1 MEHKGSL
8 LSWRLSLAESLAMA
22 AVVAS
27 VTLWMTT
34 KFQSKEDAAKQDTRI
49 SAVES
54 EQSNLRSSI
63 NSIAVDIS
71 YVRGK
76 IENADLKSR
85 K

>member
-34 KFQSKEDAAKQDTRI
+34 RFQSKEDASKQDTRI
-49 SAVES
+49 TAVETELS
-54 EQSNLRSSI
+54 SLRTGI
-63 NSIAVDIS
+63 NNVAVDVS
-71 YVRGK
+71 WVRGRL
-76 IENADLKSR
+76 EPKS